1 MKTGETIPP
10 SQFFFFFFFQ
20 ISHNLPFVFA
30 QDLGEFIILEHYKYM
45 FRAQLLSNFTKIS
58 SNK

>member
-10 SQFFFFFFFQ
+10 SQVFCFFFQ

-30 QDLGEFIILEHYKYM
+30 QDLGEFIILEDYKYM